1 MCLCVYACLFCF
13 SKIMLLE
20 KLEYSLLY
28 PIDIMLGVLLES
40 TLTYFFLAIYNFY
53 PILSK
58 HDTFSTFY

>member
-1 MCLCVYACLFCF
+1 MYVCVFACIFCF

-28 PIDIMLGVLLES
+28 PIDIMLDILLEN
-40 TLTYFFLAIYNFY
+40 TLTYLFLAIYNLY

-58 HDTFSTFY
+58 HETFSKFS